1 MIAPA
6 ARGSRMVDRKTNIR
20 TFEPSHLSP
29 LTSHLKNLST
39 LN

>member
-6 ARGSRMVDRKTNIR
+6 ARGSRMVDGGSKNEHSNIR
-20 TFEPSHLSP
+20 ALSP
-29 LTSHLKNLST
+29 LTSHQKNLST

>member
-6 ARGSRMVDRKTNIR
+6 ARGSRMVDGGSKN
-20 TFEPSHLSP
+20 EHSSP